1 MPSTLRTVCRLA
13 RPALLVLLLVAVLA
27 TGAAAAAPSGP
38 SLGLIALSAKDVGGG
53 ARVTHQRGLR
63 SPGYESAFERE
74 LEFRTGTVGSSVLF
88 YLTSTVELA
97 RTDATTKAD
106 LAEVRT
112 SLSTPKGR
120 IAAVEV
126 IEAEL
131 RKTLGKSLR
140 AAAMGTIRYPHIG
153 GSAMVV
159 PISVTT
165 TSGRLQVVVSYL
177 RVDRVL
183 VTMTTV
189 GLPVGRR
196 DLDQFLRLTATKA
209 SAQLAPINVSP
220 PSVSGSVQV
229 GRELVATSGSWGNR
243 PTGYGYRWSRC
254 DSTGVACV
262 TIPGATGATYV
273 VASNDAGSTLRVA
286 VTARNGAGAK
296 TVVSAQTGLV
306 TP

>member
-1 MPSTLRTVCRLA
+1 MPSTLPDVRLA
-13 RPALLVLLLVAVLA
+13 RPASLVLLLLAVI
-27 TGAAAAAPSGP
+27 AASASAAAPSGP
-38 SLGLIALSAKDVGGG
+38 SLGLIALSPKDVGGG
-53 ARVTHQRGLR
+53 ARVSSQRGLR
-63 SPGYESAFERE
+63 SPGYESAFQRE

-106 LAEVRT
+106 LAEVRKT
-112 SLSTPKGR
+112 LSTPKGR
-120 IAAVEV
+120 VAAVKV

-131 RKTLGKSLR
+131 RRSLGKSLQ
-140 AAAMGTIRYPHIG
+140 AAAMGTIRSPRIG
-153 GSAMVV
+153 GSALVV
-159 PISVTT
+159 PISVKT

-196 DLDQFLRLTATKA
+196 DLDQLLRLTAAKA
-209 SAQLAPINVSP
+209 VVQLAPINVSP

-229 GRELVATSGSWGNR
+229 GRELVATSGSWANR
-243 PTGYGYRWSRC
+243 PTAYGYHWSRC
-254 DSTGVACV
+254 DSTGVGCV

-273 VASNDAGSTLRVA
+273 VAANDTGSTLRVA

-296 TVVSAQTGLV
+296 TAVSAQTGLV